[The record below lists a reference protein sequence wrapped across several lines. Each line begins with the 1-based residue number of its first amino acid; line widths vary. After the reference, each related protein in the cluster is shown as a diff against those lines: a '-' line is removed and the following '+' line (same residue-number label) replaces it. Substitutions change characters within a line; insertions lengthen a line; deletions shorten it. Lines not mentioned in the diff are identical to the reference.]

1 MTINH
6 THYFFKDDGVIPNNP
21 RLPVLVYSGV
31 FQENPEQIETTF
43 NEHNWQNSW
52 VSDVFDYHH
61 YHSNSHEVLGVRS
74 GSAKLKIGGERGEEL
89 LVDCGDILIL
99 PAGTGHKKVSSS
111 PDFKIVGAYPDGKE
125 YNTKTGERN
134 ERPQVLQEIKQVP
147 LPSNDPVFGDN
158 GPLKQSW

>member
-6 THYFFKDDGVIPNNP
+6 THHFFKDDGVIPNNAK
-21 RLPVLVYSGV
+21 LPVLIYSGV
-31 FQENPEQIETTF
+31 FKDNPEQIESTF

-111 PDFKIVGAYPDGKE
+111 PDFKIVGAYPEGME
-125 YNTKTGERN
+125 YNTKTGKNN